1 MNIVFIGTVDFSRHC
16 LVEILKN
23 NGKISGIISSE
34 NSGFNS
40 DYSDL
45 SDIAEKVGIPF
56 LLTKDI
62 NSADTE
68 RWIADKKPDIIFCF
82 GWSNLIKK
90 RLLNLPPMG
99 ILGVHPALLPENR
112 GRHPIIWSIVLGL
125 KKSGL
130 TFFFM
135 DEGADSGP
143 ILSQKSFEIS
153 ETDNAADVYEK
164 IKRLACFQI
173 KEFLPHLEK
182 NTYKLTLQDNL
193 KVNYLRKRSTKDGI
207 IDWRMPSN
215 GILNLVRALYKP
227 YPGAEIKIKD
237 KNYKVWK
244 VEKSLKDLPV
254 NIEPGKVIEVQENIP
269 CVKTGDG
276 SIKILE
282 IEPEF
287 IFKKGMY
294 L

>member
-16 LVEILKN
+16 LQEILKN
-23 NGKISGIISSE
+23 NGKISGIISSD
-34 NSGFNS
+34 NSGINS

-45 SDIAEKVGIPF
+45 SDIAQNYNIPF
-56 LLTKDI
+56 LLTEDI
-62 NSADTE
+62 NSNDTE
-68 RWIADKKPDIIFCF
+68 EWIIDKKPDIIFCF
-82 GWSNLIKK
+82 GWSRLIKK

-99 ILGVHPALLPENR
+99 ILGVHPALLPANR
-112 GRHPIIWSIVLGL
+112 GRHPIIWAIALGL

-143 ILSQKSFEIS
+143 ILSQKEFEIS
-153 ETDNAADVYEK
+153 ETENASDVYEK
-164 IKRLACFQI
+164 IKTLASIQI
-173 KEFLPHLEK
+173 KEFLPLLER
-182 NTYKLTLQDNL
+182 NTYEVFAQDNS
-193 KVNYLRKRSTKDGI
+193 KSNYLRKRTVKDGI
-207 IDWRMPSN
+207 IDWRMPSR

-237 KNYKVWK
+237 KTYKIWK
-244 VEKSLKDLPV
+244 AEEILKKLPQ
-254 NIEPGKVIEVQENIP
+254 NTEPGKVVEIEKSMPV
-269 CVKTGDG
+269 VKTGDT

-282 IEPEF
+282 IEPGFVFE
-287 IFKKGMY
+287 KGMY

>member
-16 LVEILKN
+16 LLEIIKN
-23 NGKISGIISSE
+23 KGRITGIVSSQDSGI
-34 NSGFNS
+34 NS

-45 SDIAEKVGIPF
+45 SSIAKKNDIPF
-56 LLTKDI
+56 LITEDI
-62 NSADTE
+62 NNIETE
-68 RWIADKKPDIIFCF
+68 NWIIDKKPDIIFCF
-82 GWSNLIKK
+82 GWSRLIKK

-99 ILGVHPALLPENR
+99 ILGVHPALLPQNR
-112 GRHPIIWSIVLGL
+112 GRHPIIWAIVLGL

-143 ILSQKSFEIS
+143 ILSQKRFEIS
-153 ETDNAADVYEK
+153 ETDNAADIYGK
-164 IKRLACFQI
+164 IKKLASLQI
-173 KEFLPHLEK
+173 KEFLPQLEN
-182 NTYKLTLQDNL
+182 NTYKPILQDSS
-193 KVNYLRKRSTKDGI
+193 KANYLRKRSAKDGL
-207 IDWRMPSN
+207 IDWRMPSK

-237 KNYKVWK
+237 KFYKIWK
-244 VEKSLKDLPV
+244 VEELMEDLPE
-254 NIEPGKVIEVQENIP
+254 NIEPGKVVKVLDKIP
-269 CVKTGDG
+269 VVKTGDS

-282 IEPEF
+282 IEPDF
-287 IFKKGMY
+287 IFEKGMY